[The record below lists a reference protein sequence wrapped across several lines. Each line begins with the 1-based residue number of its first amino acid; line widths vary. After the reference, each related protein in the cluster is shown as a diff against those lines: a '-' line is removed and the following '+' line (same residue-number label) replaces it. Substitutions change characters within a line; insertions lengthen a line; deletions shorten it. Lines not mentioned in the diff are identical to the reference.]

1 MPTSPL
7 PFAEFERLAMPHLAS
22 VGRYALSLTRDAS
35 AAEDLVQDTY
45 LIAAQHWHTF
55 LPGSECRAW
64 LFTICR
70 HRFLRARQREERQEP
85 VDVPELET
93 LAAVRSHQSARSDG
107 LSEAFERREVLEAVQ
122 AAIADLPDVFREV
135 TELVDLEDHTYAS
148 ASAILGIP
156 VGTVRSRL
164 YRARRI
170 LQERLLAHARD
181 LGLGSGS
188 RASQEVIL

>member
-1 MPTSPL
+1 MPSTPL
-7 PFAEFERLAMPHLAS
+7 PFAAFEELAMPHLAS
-22 VGRYALSLTRDAS
+22 VGRYALSLTRDATV
-35 AAEDLVQDTY
+35 AEDLVQDTF
-45 LIAAQHWHTF
+45 LIAAQSWHTF
-55 LPGSECRAW
+55 IPGSECRAW

-70 HRFLRARQREERQEP
+70 HRFLRTRKREERQEP

-93 LAAVRSHQSARSDG
+93 LSAVRGHQEARADG
-107 LSEAFERREVLEAVQ
+107 LSDAFERREVLAAVQ
-122 AAIADLPDVFREV
+122 DAIAELPDTFREV
-135 TELVDLEDHTYAS
+135 TELVDLEDHSYAA
-148 ASAILGIP
+148 ASEILGIP

-188 RASQEVIL
+188 RAAQEAEL